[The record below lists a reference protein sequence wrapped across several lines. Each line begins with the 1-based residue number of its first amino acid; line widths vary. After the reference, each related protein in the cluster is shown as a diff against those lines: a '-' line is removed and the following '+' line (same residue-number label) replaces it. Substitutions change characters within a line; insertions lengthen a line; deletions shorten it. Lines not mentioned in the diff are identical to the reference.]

1 MTQLGDTCVELL
13 KAAEALLQKLDEIT
27 TDSFSKGGERVER
40 ETLRAIIARIKG

>member
-1 MTQLGDTCVELL
+1 MTQLGDICVELL